1 MTIAARKQREKEE
14 MKELILETAMKL
26 FLEEG
31 FGNVSLRHIAEKIEY
46 SPSTIYLYFKD
57 KDEILYALHTEGFNE
72 LYRRQQAIPPT
83 KDPLQRI
90 RKHGEVY
97 IKFALENHEYYN
109 LMFIMRGPAR
119 KFENGEEWNVGLR
132 SYEFFRKDV
141 RAAIDA
147 GVFQP
152 ADPDVATFALWS
164 LVHGIVALILRKRCT
179 MMDPDQLPVVAQKA
193 LEFVMDNTG
202 GGVKRHSP
210 RQ

>member
-14 MKELILETAMKL
+14 MKCCVLETAMKL

-31 FGNVSLRHIAEKIEY
+31 FGNVSLRRIAEKIEY

-72 LYRRQQAIPPT
+72 LYRRQQAIPST

-97 IKFALENHEYYN
+97 IKFALENQEYYN
-109 LMFIMRGPAR
+109 LMFIMRSPAKR
-119 KFENGEEWNVGLR
+119 FENGEAWNVGLR

-141 RAAIDA
+141 QAAIEA
-147 GVFQP
+147 GVLRP
-152 ADPDVATFALWS
+152 ADLDVATFSLWS

-179 MMDPDQLPVVAQKA
+179 MMDPDQLPAVAHKA
-193 LEFVMDNTG
+193 FDFVMDNIE
-202 GGVKRHSP
+202 VVPKKLSR
-210 RQ
+210 RR